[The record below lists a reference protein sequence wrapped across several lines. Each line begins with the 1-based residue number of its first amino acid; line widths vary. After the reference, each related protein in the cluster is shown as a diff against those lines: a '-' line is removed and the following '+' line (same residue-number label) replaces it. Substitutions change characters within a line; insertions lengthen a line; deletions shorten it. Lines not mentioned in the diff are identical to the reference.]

1 MDQNV
6 FLGATGDV
14 VAQYDNSGVVQPGSS
29 SAPVDVSV
37 TDTPVTSDVI
47 TPDQGQSDAPAKS
60 ATPWILYLGG
70 AIVFYYLILNKKK

>member
-6 FLGATGDV
+6 FLGATSDV

-37 TDTPVTSDVI
+37 TDTSVTSDVI
-47 TPDQGQSDAPAKS
+47 TPDQGQNDAPVKS

-70 AIVFYYLILNKKK
+70 ALAFYYLILKKK

>member
-1 MDQNV
+1 MENNV
-6 FLGATGDV
+6 LLGATGDV

-29 SAPVDVSV
+29 SAPVDTSVS
-37 TDTPVTSDVI
+37 TDTT
-47 TPDQGQSDAPAKS
+47 TTTTTETAKS